1 LTGGQNASWYTSI
14 IEAISYLLTFITT
27 IFMVRRASTKK
38 KMAKIQE
45 SLSMG
50 SGYNQVLEMGTMQS
64 IGTGKGYMPVTKV
77 ESADV

>member
-1 LTGGQNASWYTSI
+1 
-14 IEAISYLLTFITT
+14 
-27 IFMVRRASTKK
+27 MVRRASTKK

-50 SGYNQVLEMGTMQS
+50 SGYNQVLEMGTMHS
-64 IGTGKGYMPVTKV
+64 IGTGKGYMPVMKV